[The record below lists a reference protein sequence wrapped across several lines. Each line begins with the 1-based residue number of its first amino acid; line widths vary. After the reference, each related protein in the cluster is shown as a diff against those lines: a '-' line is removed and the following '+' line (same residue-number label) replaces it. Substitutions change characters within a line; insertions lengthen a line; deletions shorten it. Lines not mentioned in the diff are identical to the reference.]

1 MNNAQVLPHY
11 HHIINGEI
19 VKPSSGNYI
28 DVHCPA
34 TGNLIAKT
42 ADGNATD
49 VDLAVSA
56 ARQALKNTDWKN
68 ISVTARSKLLYQI
81 GNTVLANAQELA
93 ILEVQASG
101 GTIKRVMGLD
111 ILAIADLFFTLAE
124 SIKSYPFIENLSPKI
139 LPEQVHTMVV
149 KEPVGVCG
157 IITAWN
163 FPLLLLSWKIA
174 PAIAAGNTVVVKASE
189 LTPTSTFRL
198 IELVNQFLPAGVLN
212 LVSGTGINVGDPLV
226 KHPKVNKI
234 SFTGST
240 QTGRNIQIA
249 AAATLKRVTL
259 ELGGKGAAIVMPDA
273 NIDLVAHGALF
284 GIMMN
289 SGQACES
296 GSRLIVHANIHDEL
310 IAKMK
315 TLAEKIVV
323 GNPLDPATGMGPIV
337 SEQQFSRIE
346 TYLKSAQEQGANI
359 VTGGKRK
366 IIAGFENGY
375 FLEPTIISNCKN
387 DMEHACEEIFGPV
400 VSIIKFTELD
410 EAINIANDSIYGLSA
425 GIWTEDVIGA
435 QKVAHQLETGSI
447 WINDWHMLRTDAPF
461 GGMKQSGYG
470 REMSHNSLNSYTEL
484 KSISTAFERDP
495 RKKSTYQLV
504 HTF

>member
-1 MNNAQVLPHY
+1 MNDANTLPKYPHL
-11 HHIINGEI
+11 INGNI
-19 VKPSSGNYI
+19 VEPSSGRYI
-28 DVHCPA
+28 DVYSPA

-42 ADGNATD
+42 ADGNAAD
-49 VDLAVSA
+49 VDLAVNAASSA
-56 ARQALKNTDWKN
+56 FKSNDWKG
-68 ISVTARSKLLYQI
+68 ISVLARSKILYQI

-124 SIKSYPFIENLSPKI
+124 TIKTYPFIENLPPKI

-163 FPLLLLSWKIA
+163 FPLLLLAWKIA
-174 PAIAAGNTVVVKASE
+174 PALAAGNTVVVKASE

-198 IELVNQFLPAGVLN
+198 IELINTFIPPGVLN
-212 LVSGTGINVGDPLV
+212 VVSGSGQDVGDALV

-289 SGQACES
+289 SGQACEAS
-296 GSRLIVHANIHDEL
+296 SRLIVHVDIHDAL
-310 IAKMK
+310 VAKMK
-315 TLAEKIVV
+315 VLAEKIVV
-323 GNPLDPATGMGPIV
+323 GNPLDPATGMGPII
-337 SEQQFSRIE
+337 SKQQFNRIE
-346 TYLKSAQEQGANI
+346 AYLNSAKEQGAHI
-359 VTGGKRK
+359 VTGGDRK
-366 IIAGFENGY
+366 IVDGFENGY
-375 FLEPTIISNCKN
+375 FLEPTIISNCQN
-387 DMEHACEEIFGPV
+387 DMKHSCEEIFGPV

-410 EAINIANDSIYGLSA
+410 EAITIANDSIYGLSA
-425 GIWTEDVIGA
+425 GIWTEDVIAA
-435 QKVAHQLETGSI
+435 QAVARQLEAGSV
-447 WINDWHMLRTDAPF
+447 WINDWHMMRTDAPF

-495 RKKSTYQLV
+495 RKKSTYHLV

>member
-1 MNNAQVLPHY
+1 MNNAKEIKHY
-11 HHIINGEI
+11 HHIINGN
-19 VKPSSGNYI
+19 VSKPSSGRYI
-28 DVHCPA
+28 DVYCPA
-34 TGNLIAKT
+34 TGDLIAKT
-42 ADGNATD
+42 ADGDSKD

-56 ARQALKNTDWKN
+56 ASFALKSASWRGL
-68 ISVTARSKLLYQI
+68 SVSDRSKLLYKI
-81 GNTVLANAQELA
+81 GNAVLANAHELA

-124 SIKSYPFIENLSPKI
+124 SIKSYPFIENLPPKI

-174 PAIAAGNTVVVKASE
+174 PALAAGNTIVVKASE

-198 IELVNQFLPAGVLN
+198 VELINQFLPAGVLN
-212 LVSGTGINVGDPLV
+212 LVSGTGQIVGEAIV
-226 KHPKVNKI
+226 KHPRVNKI

-240 QTGRNIQIA
+240 QTGKQIQVA

-289 SGQACES
+289 SGQACEAS
-296 GSRLIVHANIHDEL
+296 SRLIVHVDIHDEL
-310 IAKMK
+310 IEKMK
-315 TLAEKIVV
+315 LLAEKIIV
-323 GNPLDPATGMGPIV
+323 GNPLDPATGMGPLV
-337 SEQQFSRIE
+337 SEQQYNRVMA
-346 TYLKSAQEQGANI
+346 YLDSAKKQGAEI
-359 VTGGKRK
+359 FSGGRRK
-366 IIAGFENGY
+366 IVKGFENGY
-375 FLEPTIISNCKN
+375 FIEPTIITNCRN
-387 DMEHACEEIFGPV
+387 DMEHTCDEIFGPV
-400 VSIIKFTELD
+400 VSVIKFTSIE
-410 EAINIANDSIYGLSA
+410 EAVSIANDSIYGLSA
-425 GIWTEDVIGA
+425 GIWTEDVVGA
-435 QKVAHQLETGSI
+435 QSIARQLEAGSV
-447 WINDWHMLRTDAPF
+447 WINDWHMMRTDAPF

-495 RKKSTYQLV
+495 YKKPTYHLV